1 MPDQWWVDD
10 DRLLQELG
18 EALRHGEVP
27 DSFVVAGKLALPFDD
42 LDAELAGLLYDSA
55 ADRTPATAGTRS
67 DELASL
73 RQLTYRAA
81 RAGVEIELGVAED
94 AIVGQVVPPQAAT
107 VEVHPARGERSTV
120 TVNEVGGFVVRPI
133 PPTPFRLRFRLPAG
147 VMVVTDWV
155 TLAYP
160 WR

>member
-1 MPDQWWVDD
+1 VPDQWWVDD

-27 DSFVVAGKLALPFDD
+27 DSFVVAGKLAYPFDD
-42 LDAELAGLLYDSA
+42 LDAELAALLYDSA

-107 VEVHPARGERSTV
+107 VEVDPARGERTTV
-120 TVNEVGGFVVRPI
+120 TVNEAGGFVVRPI

-155 TLAYP
+155 TLADP